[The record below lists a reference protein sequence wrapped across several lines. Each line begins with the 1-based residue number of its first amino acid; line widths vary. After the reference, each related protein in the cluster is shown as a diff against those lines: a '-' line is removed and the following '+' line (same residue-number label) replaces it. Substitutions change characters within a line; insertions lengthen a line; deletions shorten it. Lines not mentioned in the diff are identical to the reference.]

1 MSGAGERY
9 DRGVEPITGS
19 PSDLDLAR
27 LVEANW
33 EALEADLATRFGGTI
48 EDDRHLFRFRTNLP
62 SGFLNG
68 LLRTDVAADAVGD
81 LVPESR
87 AWFPADMPWRW
98 VVGPTSRPIDLADR
112 LETAG
117 LERRWPLMP
126 AMAVDL
132 RGLDPVPR
140 SPVGGRVSEV
150 LDAQDVE
157 SWLGVRHV
165 NLGLDDRTVGAWRRA
180 HGESGLGPGSPLRHF
195 VGWLGDRPV
204 AGATMYLGAGAAGIY
219 HVDTLLEA
227 RGRGFA
233 SALTARALN
242 EAEGLGYR
250 WGVLSASTLGTPV
263 YLRLGFRV
271 VGSVTVFVG
280 GAH

>member
-1 MSGAGERY
+1 M
-9 DRGVEPITGS
+9 DPITGAS
-19 PSDLDLAR
+19 SDVELAR

-33 EALEADLATRFGGTI
+33 EALEADLVGRFYGTI
-48 EDDRHLFRFRTNLP
+48 EDDSHIFRFRTNLP

-68 LLRTDVAADAVGD
+68 VLRTDVAPETVDD
-81 LVPESR
+81 LARESR
-87 AWFPADMPWRW
+87 AWFPADLPWRW
-98 VVGPTSRPIDLADR
+98 VVGPTSRPLDLADR
-112 LETAG
+112 LEVAG

-132 RGLDPVPR
+132 EALDLVPR
-140 SPVGGRVSEV
+140 APAGGRVTEV

-180 HGESGLGPGSPLRHF
+180 HGESGLGPESPLRHF

-204 AGATMYLGAGAAGIY
+204 AGATLYVGAGAAGIY

-233 SALTARALN
+233 SALTATALH
-242 EAEGLGYR
+242 EAERLGYR

-263 YLRLGFRV
+263 YLGLGFRI
-271 VGSVTVFVG
+271 VGNVTVLVG